1 MSSERDKL
9 CGNQT
14 FSWGRDGEVGWG
26 ALAPR
31 HSGFL
36 GLGTAGVLVQ
46 EISLGAFRGCL
57 PSEGKGLLLKPC
69 LVFLLYPLQRSRK
82 STVWV
87 LSHAFRFLPKAILV

>member
-14 FSWGRDGEVGWG
+14 FSWGRDGEVGGG

-57 PSEGKGLLLKPC
+57 PSEGRDKKMWCTGYFGDHSWANRD
-69 LVFLLYPLQRSRK
+69 FLM
-82 STVWV
+82 
-87 LSHAFRFLPKAILV
+87 